1 MSQSV
6 APEPPPRRTAAR
18 RAAALGLHPLI
29 ALMCVSGVL
38 FFAFIALEIAA
49 GGGRRLDSAI
59 LVALRTPGDLAKPIG
74 PSWMV
79 QSAIDLSALGGFTF
93 IWLFT
98 AATTGFLALVRRWAA
113 LGIFLAAIVGA
124 SVLNALVKFSFH
136 RDRPMVVPHLA
147 EVSNASFPSGH
158 AMISAATYM
167 TVGALLAHTQPSR
180 AVRIYLLTLAAVL
193 SILIGLSRLYL
204 GVHWP
209 SDVLAGW
216 SFGSAWALLFWV
228 ASHRAE
234 QAAGRGAARCAT
246 SDHRQQRRT
255 GLARQRLH
263 EQGEACGQL
272 RRRGRGSDADFNSM
286 I

>member
-1 MSQSV
+1 M
-6 APEPPPRRTAAR
+6 
-18 RAAALGLHPLI
+18 GLHPLI
-29 ALMCVSGVL
+29 ALMCGSGIL
-38 FFAFIALEIAA
+38 FFVLIAFEVASR
-49 GGGRRLDSAI
+49 GGLRLDARI
-59 LVALRTPGDLAKPIG
+59 LIALRTPGDLAKPIG
-74 PSWMV
+74 PPWML

-93 IWLFT
+93 VWLFT
-98 AATTGFLALVRRWAA
+98 AATSGYLALIRRWSA

-136 RDRPMVVPHLA
+136 RARPEVVPHLA

-180 AVRIYLLTLAAVL
+180 AVRIYLLGLAAIL

-216 SFGSAWALLFWV
+216 TFGSAWALAFWILSRRV
-228 ASHRAE
+228 E
-234 QAAGRGAARCAT
+234 QAVG
-246 SDHRQQRRT
+246 
-255 GLARQRLH
+255 
-263 EQGEACGQL
+263 
-272 RRRGRGSDADFNSM
+272 GSA
-286 I
+286 

>member
-1 MSQSV
+1 MSTIV
-6 APEPPPRRTAAR
+6 RP
-18 RAAALGLHPLI
+18 AAADPKTPARESAVPTSVQQADRMGLHPLI
-29 ALMCVSGVL
+29 GLMCVSALL
-38 FFAFIALEIAA
+38 FFAFVALEVAS

-59 LVALRTPGDLAKPIG
+59 LIALRTPGDLSKPIG
-74 PSWMV
+74 PGWML

-98 AATTGFLALVRRWAA
+98 AATTGFLALVKRWAA

-124 SVLNALVKFSFH
+124 SVLNALFKFSFH
-136 RDRPMVVPHLA
+136 RDRPQVVPHLA

-180 AVRIYLLTLAAVL
+180 SVRIYLLSLAAAL
-193 SILIGLSRLYL
+193 SVLIGLSRLYL

-216 SFGSAWALLFWV
+216 AFGSAWALLFWIV
-228 ASHRAE
+228 SRGAE
-234 QAAGRGAARCAT
+234 KTLRGGVVSDQAASAA
-246 SDHRQQRRT
+246 
-255 GLARQRLH
+255 
-263 EQGEACGQL
+263 
-272 RRRGRGSDADFNSM
+272 
-286 I
+286 

>member
-1 MSQSV
+1 MTKINRS
-6 APEPPPRRTAAR
+6 
-18 RAAALGLHPLI
+18 AAANAKLSASDGESAIPTSVKQADRLGLHPLI
-29 ALMCVSGVL
+29 GLMCVSALL
-38 FFAFIALEIAA
+38 FFVFIFLDIAS
-49 GGGRRLDSAI
+49 GGGRKLDSAI
-59 LVALRTPGDLAKPIG
+59 LIALRTPGDLSKPIG
-74 PSWMV
+74 PGWML

-98 AATTGFLALVRRWAA
+98 AVTTGFLALVKRWAA

-124 SVLNALVKFSFH
+124 SVLNALFKFSFH

-147 EVSNASFPSGH
+147 EVSNSSFPSGH

-180 AVRIYLLTLAAVL
+180 AVRIYLLSLAAVL

-216 SFGSAWALLFWV
+216 AFGSAWALLFWII
-228 ASHRAE
+228 SRGAE
-234 QAAGRGAARCAT
+234 QAVRGDLASAQAA
-246 SDHRQQRRT
+246 T
-255 GLARQRLH
+255 G
-263 EQGEACGQL
+263 
-272 RRRGRGSDADFNSM
+272 
-286 I
+286 

>member
-1 MSQSV
+1 MCAS
-6 APEPPPRRTAAR
+6 
-18 RAAALGLHPLI
+18 GL
-29 ALMCVSGVL
+29 L
-38 FFAFIALEIAA
+38 FFGFIALEIAS
-49 GGGRRLDSAI
+49 GGGSRLDAAI

-74 PSWMV
+74 PGWML

-98 AATTGFLALVRRWAA
+98 AATSGFLALVRRWAA
-113 LGIFLAAIVGA
+113 LGLFLTAIVGA

-136 RDRPMVVPHLA
+136 RGRPQVVPHLA

-180 AVRIYLLTLAAVL
+180 AVRLYLLSLAAVL

-216 SFGSAWALLFWV
+216 AFGSAWALMFWIV
-228 ASHRAE
+228 S
-234 QAAGRGAARCAT
+234 RGA
-246 SDHRQQRRT
+246 
-255 GLARQRLH
+255 
-263 EQGEACGQL
+263 EAAS
-272 RRRGRGSDADFNSM
+272 GREAAEAKSS
-286 I
+286 